1 MAKYHLKGQV
11 KGACGSYSL
20 MSQNVQWWAP
30 DGWKRLLK
38 ARWAFS
44 QDRDCPLPFC
54 GGLAVGDEESGL
66 ALVQRQEENPQD
78 TV

>member
-1 MAKYHLKGQV
+1 MWFPFSDV
-11 KGACGSYSL
+11 SECTVVGARWL
-20 MSQNVQWWAP
+20 R
-30 DGWKRLLK
+30 RLLK

-44 QDRDCPLPFC
+44 QDRDCPFPFC

-66 ALVQRQEENPQD
+66 ALLQRQEENPQD

>member
-1 MAKYHLKGQV
+1 MWFLFSDVSECTVVG
-11 KGACGSYSL
+11 
-20 MSQNVQWWAP
+20 
-30 DGWKRLLK
+30 
-38 ARWAFS
+38 ARWLEETAEGTVGLFPGQGLS
-44 QDRDCPLPFC
+44 LPFC